1 MGIRNNNAE
10 AMETITRTMTIQATK
25 VVLME
30 FVITA
35 KRLDIRK
42 HIDIRNRVINNQILM
57 ELVINTTSL
66 YFQKKQSGE
75 KANITE
81 EKEVTEIV

>member
-57 ELVINTTSL
+57 ELVITATSL
-66 YFQKKQSGE
+66 GISKKLATRNKGMNKQILQRT
-75 KANITE
+75 K
-81 EKEVTEIV
+81 K